1 MADLLA
7 DALRL
12 TLWGMGMTFVSL
24 GALVGGMFLLTWVT
38 RSQTDGRR
46 QTRRRTGDGERPQT
60 DGGEGG
66 LEGDAPVVDGGG
78 RVDLAV
84 QPELVTGDD
93 AEGRRRAAAAAVAVA
108 WALQARGRGR
118 AVLPPA
124 GGGVRGERGWDV
136 YARGLRL
143 AGRARYEALRG
154 RRGG

>member
-1 MADLLA
+1 MADLLG

-38 RSQTDGRR
+38 R
-46 QTRRRTGDGERPQT
+46 RRTGDGERPQT

-66 LEGDAPVVDGGG
+66 LEGDALVVDGGG

-84 QPELVTGDD
+84 QRELVTGDD

-108 WALQARGRGR
+108 GALQARGRGG

-124 GGGVRGERGWDV
+124 DGGVRGERGWDV